1 MNRIKRMTLGFMTAF
16 FLSAAIPVFM
26 PLDNNLV
33 QAADVKLNFANT
45 DLNIGDTVQLKIL
58 GTPKTVKWTSSDEK
72 IAKVS
77 SKGLVTGIKKGTVKI
92 SAVLDS
98 KKFISTVK
106 VLPKELAA
114 EEVYDKC
121 SKATVEIVAQVA
133 GDKYNLGSGF
143 FIDTGKVVT
152 NFHVVGGADRIQIMT
167 SDKQAY
173 EVRQVL
179 GYDEKIDLAI
189 LKVDTKNESLPEND
203 KGIKPGETIY
213 VLGSPLGLT
222 GTFADGMV
230 SSVSRKIDD
239 VDYIQ
244 VTAPMSPGNSGG
256 PLLNKYGEVIGINTW
271 QYTDGQ
277 NLNFSINI
285 DEISNIN
292 TKNPLSMD
300 EFYLLTEGYSSEEA
314 GDTAYAAETG
324 KNEKDGNLTDIVADL
339 IKSSSFY
346 HGFLRFSD
354 SDITDYTMLFFQ

>member
-1 MNRIKRMTLGFMTAF
+1 
-16 FLSAAIPVFM
+16 
-26 PLDNNLV
+26 
-33 QAADVKLNFANT
+33 
-45 DLNIGDTVQLKIL
+45 
-58 GTPKTVKWTSSDEK
+58 
-72 IAKVS
+72 
-77 SKGLVTGIKKGTVKI
+77 
-92 SAVLDS
+92 
-98 KKFISTVK
+98 
-106 VLPKELAA
+106 
-114 EEVYDKC
+114 
-121 SKATVEIVAQVA
+121 
-133 GDKYNLGSGF
+133 
-143 FIDTGKVVT
+143 
-152 NFHVVGGADRIQIMT
+152 
-167 SDKQAY
+167 
-173 EVRQVL
+173 
-179 GYDEKIDLAI
+179 
-189 LKVDTKNESLPEND
+189 
-203 KGIKPGETIY
+203 
-213 VLGSPLGLT
+213 
-222 GTFADGMV
+222 MV